1 VNTILNQVQLLDKMS
16 DIPFLY
22 LNSLTWVELETAAN
36 LGNMNPTAA
45 DFVIASLSYNTDTC
59 IYLEAQ
65 AREMVLRILTS

>member
-1 VNTILNQVQLLDKMS
+1 MS

-36 LGNMNPTAA
+36 LRNMNPTAA
-45 DFVIASLSYNTDTC
+45 DFVITSLSYNTVTC